1 MAEQEKKPA
10 VAAQKKN
17 YRFGNK
23 TRQSGSKST
32 YKSKVVGLE
41 EDTFDVG
48 ASSNPAKFSKLL
60 KSIENFIQKIY
71 KMPDDIVKA
80 IQQMRCPTLS
90 YPNTPDKT
98 KCVDAAGQFDEDEHE
113 MAKFTWKE
121 DYKAMRARKDK
132 YSENKSNAW
141 VLIYDQCAPELKN
154 KLEGMA
160 NYDVSKKTNDMV
172 SLLSM
177 IQGYCCQFDTMNDEY
192 MAFFR
197 AIKNLLYFFQKPT
210 GKLGLP
216 RRPHGNS
223 GSH

>member
-10 VAAQKKN
+10 VAARKKN
-17 YRFGNK
+17 YRFGNR
-23 TRQSGSKST
+23 TGQSGSKST

-60 KSIENFIQKIY
+60 KSIENYIQKTY
-71 KMPDDIVKA
+71 KMPGDIVKA
-80 IQQMRCPTLS
+80 IQQMRRPTLS

-160 NYDVSKKTNDMV
+160 DYDVSKKINDMA

-177 IQGYCCQFDTMNDEY
+177 IRDYCCHF
-192 MAFFR
+192 
-197 AIKNLLYFFQKPT
+197 
-210 GKLGLP
+210 
-216 RRPHGNS
+216 
-223 GSH
+223 